1 MSMSNPKDPF
11 VEVPAG
17 ATVFKQGDAGND
29 MYIVESGQIDLLLTG
44 GGEPLDSL
52 GPGDFFGEAEML
64 EDQPRLLTAL
74 AKGPAR
80 LLRIERAAFADVL
93 RQNAEIAVHMLRN
106 MAARQRRT
114 ESIVQN
120 MLVDSGKARAAAAAP
135 RAPVQPTPPAAAP
148 APRPPAAREAV
159 PAPAPAPP
167 AVKPAPVVAATPA
180 VQTMVLRHG
189 SGQIFPLDAALSE
202 FLVGRLDPVTG
213 TQPELDLGTFDVN
226 RTLSRRHAKIVREG
240 ALYFVRDEGGANG
253 TFVNGERVNMGE
265 SVALKPGDKLRF
277 GSIEVELGLA

>member
-29 MYIVESGQIDLLLTG
+29 MYIVESGQIDLMLPA
-44 GGEPLDSL
+44 GGEALDSL

-93 RQNAEIAVHMLRN
+93 RQNTEIAVHMLRN

-148 APRPPAAREAV
+148 ASRPPAARE
-159 PAPAPAPP
+159 PAPVSP
-167 AVKPAPVVAATPA
+167 AVKPAPVVAAAPVT
-180 VQTMVLRHG
+180 QTVVLRHA
-189 SGQIFPLDAALSE
+189 SGQVFPLDAALSE

-253 TFVNGERVNMGE
+253 TFVNGERINMGE